1 MQPLRLLVDALAARR
16 GGTACAA
23 IELSRALAAHDG
35 VEAVLV
41 VTQAESLVAKR
52 LAGHR
57 PLSVVELPAESR
69 LELPRR
75 LLWEATA
82 LPSLTRGFAASHV
95 ISFSGMLPRR
105 LPVPIISHVS
115 NPVMFET
122 SRRAD
127 RLRRAAMGRTLRH
140 SSLVITPTRAFQ
152 DVIRSSLEVDSTVV
166 PLGVDHDRFFP
177 AQEPGHG
184 IVCVADFYPHKRH
197 DLLIRAW
204 AQLPAP
210 RPPLTLVG
218 DPPLSADCYE
228 QVSSLASS
236 LADRGTISI
245 EPDLSQDEVADRY
258 RSASVFALASEMESF
273 NLPVVEAQACGLA
286 TVVREMPVLR
296 ETGGPS
302 TIFVE
307 GSEVDA
313 WAGALERAAGQGAEA
328 RERGIEHAAA
338 FTWTG
343 AATQVH
349 DAIVAA

>member
-1 MQPLRLLVDALAARR
+1 M
-16 GGTACAA
+16 
-23 IELSRALAAHDG
+23 
-35 VEAVLV
+35 
-41 VTQAESLVAKR
+41 
-52 LAGHR
+52 
-57 PLSVVELPAESR
+57 
-69 LELPRR
+69 
-75 LLWEATA
+75 
-82 LPSLTRGFAASHV
+82 
-95 ISFSGMLPRR
+95 
-105 LPVPIISHVS
+105 
-115 NPVMFET
+115 
-122 SRRAD
+122 
-127 RLRRAAMGRTLRH
+127 
-140 SSLVITPTRAFQ
+140 
-152 DVIRSSLEVDSTVV
+152 IRSSLEVDSTVV

-210 RPPLTLVG
+210 RPPLALVG
-218 DPPLSADCYE
+218 DPPLNADCYE
-228 QVSSLASS
+228 EVSVSPPRSPTA
-236 LADRGTISI
+236 GTISI

-328 RERGIEHAAA
+328 RELGIEHAAG
-338 FTWTG
+338 FTWAG

-349 DAIVAA
+349 DAIVAGELDGGRLEVRGGVGGHPHVRHRPALLARTLASVLAQRDVRIEVIVVHDGPDSGGLRAARSMATTGSSRSPPSGPPA